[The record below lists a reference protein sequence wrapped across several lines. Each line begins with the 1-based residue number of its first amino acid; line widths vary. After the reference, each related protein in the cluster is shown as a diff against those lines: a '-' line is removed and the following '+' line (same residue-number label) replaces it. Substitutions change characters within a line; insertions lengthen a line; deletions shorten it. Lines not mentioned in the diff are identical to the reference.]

1 VLKKSYLGTRTV
13 IGNKTGVK
21 MKKGLL
27 LSILITLLAISS
39 CSGGKDGQ
47 SSEDDPDNRTPM
59 PAFVLKDLD
68 GNEVNSDDYRGKVLM
83 LNFWAI
89 WCGPCIAEIP
99 DLNEIYETNRDRKFE
114 LLAIA
119 SQSGNAAA
127 VNGYVERLGI
137 EFPVVMGE
145 DRVLQ
150 QYGVFAFPTDFII
163 DKRGFV
169 REHILGAP
177 PGKKDQLQT
186 IIDKLLEE

>member
-1 VLKKSYLGTRTV
+1 M
-13 IGNKTGVK
+13 IGDNTGDT
-21 MKKGLL
+21 MKRGLL

-47 SSEDDPDNRTPM
+47 PSEDDPDNRTPM
-59 PAFVLKDLD
+59 PVFVLKDLD
-68 GNEVNSDDYRGKVLM
+68 GNEVKSDDYRGNVLM

-99 DLNEIYETNRDRKFE
+99 ELNEIYEKYRDREFE
-114 LLAIA
+114 LLAVA
-119 SQSGNAAA
+119 SQSGDA
-127 VNGYVERLGI
+127 VAVSGYVERLGI
-137 EFPVVMGE
+137 EFPVVLGE
-145 DRVLQ
+145 DGVLR

-177 PGKKDQLQT
+177 PGKKVQLQD
-186 IIDKLLEE
+186 IIDRLLEE